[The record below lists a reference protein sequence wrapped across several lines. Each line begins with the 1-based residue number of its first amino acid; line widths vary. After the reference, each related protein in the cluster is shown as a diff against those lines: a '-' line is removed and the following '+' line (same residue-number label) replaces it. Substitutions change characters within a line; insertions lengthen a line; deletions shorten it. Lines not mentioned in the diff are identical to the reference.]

1 MLLVGEFCRHLCVFT
16 IMVLIQACRTTYSR
30 DTLLA
35 INGQSRCA
43 IDQHV
48 RDVISHLHLHRRGCR
63 AGHHQRRHVLA
74 AHSVTSAVSQ
84 SGTAREIPTVI
95 GNRGQSNLNTGQL
108 FHGYRDARVRI
119 RRTVARIGQHRS
131 CQDVKL
137 PRADETVPSLYVL
150 NAAALSKPGAVEH
163 LTTDLVNCGSDVA
176 VEQKHILSL
185 NTQTAPLQSTAT
197 QYSAEIVMVDEVA
210 EWPSTLGLIY
220 RQLFGSIHKTI
231 VLLN

>member
-84 SGTAREIPTVI
+84 SGTAREIPNVI
-95 GNRGQSNLNTGQL
+95 GNRGQSNVNTGQL